1 MKKFL
6 CFQTMIT
13 PVLIQILFWVGVV
26 ACFILGITDIAKHND
41 ILHGIQIIILGPLL
55 LRIVAEVTIIVFKIN
70 DHLRTI
76 SNKT

>member
-1 MKKFL
+1 
-6 CFQTMIT
+6 MIT